1 MGNSGMVD
9 PHVVAS
15 RLSVLEGYRARLE
28 AFREL
33 SREEFVADED
43 SHLLAERLLHLS
55 CECVL
60 DLAQHVISDLGF
72 RQPEDYK
79 DTMQVLLEEGIL
91 DQELASHLKE
101 WMGFRNVLVR
111 LYLAIDHGKC
121 WQAIQDD
128 LGQLE
133 AFAVRMERFLDV

>member
-1 MGNSGMVD
+1 MVD
-9 PHVVAS
+9 PHVIAS

-28 AFREL
+28 AFRGM
-33 SREEFVADED
+33 SREDFTADED

-60 DLAQHVISDLGF
+60 DVAQHVISDLGL

-91 DQELASHLKE
+91 DHELAAHLKE
-101 WMGFRNVLVR
+101 WMGFRNVLVH
-111 LYLAIDHGKC
+111 LYLTIDHGKC
-121 WQAIQDD
+121 WEAIQND
-128 LGQLE
+128 LGHLE
-133 AFAVRMERFLDV
+133 AFAMGMVRFLED